1 MVLREWRGCALS
13 SSSAAYPA
21 HFYGSVLPELQG
33 IPGFLG
39 ATLSKRQLAGKVEFL
54 VLTRWASFD
63 AIKAFAGD
71 EFGKAV
77 VEPGALAA
85 LVEFDATVQHYE
97 IIEKAAA

>member
-1 MVLREWRGCALS
+1 LNSC
-13 SSSAAYPA
+13 
-21 HFYGSVLPELQG
+21 
-33 IPGFLG
+33 
-39 ATLSKRQLAGKVEFL
+39 
-54 VLTRWASFD
+54 WASFD

-97 IIEKAAA
+97 IIEKAAAL